1 VFAAVSCLG
10 GYLKGARGLA
20 PGSSDSTTE
29 TTKNLL
35 VGELATGT
43 KFTFKTVFTSLT
55 SLRTLPYAL
64 GAVAASLMVF
74 HDVVLTAVLANKTSL
89 TAMKLMKRSAS
100 AGVSSLFF
108 GVLVTLADAA
118 KRDRLSGTTFVYL
131 NAGAAFAS
139 LVVGTATYATGALG
153 SKGASTL
160 ALAAAVGL
168 RGAKNA
174 FDNMPRE

>member
-1 VFAAVSCLG
+1 
-10 GYLKGARGLA
+10 
-20 PGSSDSTTE
+20 
-29 TTKNLL
+29 
-35 VGELATGT
+35 
-43 KFTFKTVFTSLT
+43 
-55 SLRTLPYAL
+55 
-64 GAVAASLMVF
+64 
-74 HDVVLTAVLANKTSL
+74 
-89 TAMKLMKRSAS
+89 MKLMKRSAS